1 MASQSEQ
8 PQPEGKE
15 DFKPKKIE
23 NRRPSRR
30 SVPRLNNES
39 VRMQQIKTLQA
50 QLTSIIPDDNDGADS
65 DGININVGEDS
76 QVDVSSVLRNHYY
89 TKRTSALS
97 VPAPSRR
104 TSLSSIESIS
114 SAPTSS
120 TPRTSSI
127 SYTDQSVALG
137 RSSSVADDKSDD
149 NNNNTKSVN
158 RRPKFRPS
166 RLSEK
171 NTTSCSTT
179 STIASSTSSAK
190 SSTGNTSSDGDDY
203 EDFLTFLNKGE
214 NHNNDNLNPQ
224 SSPNV
229 DVSRE
234 SDVVSEKSSI
244 SNKLKSSF
252 GLSFKSNK
260 RQRQN
265 MQLPTYEFLVKDNH
279 DGASTLPKTS
289 WWHGV
294 FFFSFISLIACIIT
308 LWVSL
313 YYTFISCV
321 FVIYNT
327 STHVLK
333 FVAFHKLC
341 SFKIIGALSCRCT
354 DDQ

>member
-8 PQPEGKE
+8 PQPEGGE

-23 NRRPSRR
+23 NRRPLRR

-65 DGININVGEDS
+65 DGTDTNVGEDS

-89 TKRTSALS
+89 PRRTSALS
-97 VPAPSRR
+97 VPASRR

-120 TPRTSSI
+120 TPRTSSL
-127 SYTDQSVALG
+127 SFTHQSVELG

-149 NNNNTKSVN
+149 NNDNTQSVN
-158 RRPKFRPS
+158 RRPRFRPS
-166 RLSEK
+166 RLYTASR
-171 NTTSCSTT
+171 STT
-179 STIASSTSSAK
+179 STIASSASSAK
-190 SSTGNTSSDGDDY
+190 SSTVDPLPNENTSSDGDDY
-203 EDFLTFLNKGE
+203 DDFLAFLTKGE

-224 SSPNV
+224 SSPTV

-313 YYTFISCV
+313 Y
-321 FVIYNT
+321 
-327 STHVLK
+327 
-333 FVAFHKLC
+333 FHILC
-341 SFKIIGALSCRCT
+341 FLYI
-354 DDQ
+354 